1 MFKSEWVGIGIIVT
15 IDYWDLLLDGK
26 LNLAGKAKGTDGYW
40 CLSSILFSILAVP
53 KFSNVC
59 LRFYFLPFLLTH
71 YS

>member
-1 MFKSEWVGIGIIVT
+1 
-15 IDYWDLLLDGK
+15 LDGK